1 MCVKLLNFEGNMM
14 KLITILFAGL
24 LMMTVS
30 ACSTME
36 GMGKDLQSLGKTMET
51 SAKPSTKIDPMQ
63 PVEQPSGA
71 VVTPIK

>member
-1 MCVKLLNFEGNMM
+1 
-14 KLITILFAGL
+14 
-24 LMMTVS
+24 MMTVS